1 MMTAI
6 SVLRLIAASAGP
18 DRARYRARS
27 RSASLIASGARFPAA
42 ATTDRQAGASRTM
55 ATASAMK
62 PTASSSVALFWPL
75 PLLGVAPAAPRSRNA
90 ATRKQIPTGIA
101 RWRIFLGAGGRPASA
116 ATTGTFAIVFAG
128 REAAK

>member
-27 RSASLIASGARFPAA
+27 RSASLIAIGLRLPAA
-42 ATTDRQAGASRTM
+42 ATSERQAGASSTM
-55 ATASAMK
+55 ATASATN
-62 PTASSSVALFWPL
+62 PTTSSSMAWFPPL
-75 PLLGVAPAAPRSRNA
+75 PLPLAPAAPSRRNA
-90 ATRKQIPTGIA
+90 PARKHRPTGIA
-101 RWRIFLGAGGRPASA
+101 RWRVFFRAGGRPASA
-116 ATTGTFAIVFAG
+116 AAIGTLAMALAG